1 MDPPLRQALIDTEVL
16 IEKVAGIGLFSSLT
30 PQELREILLEC
41 QIALFVKDK
50 IVFREGAMG
59 DSLMVL
65 LQGSVS
71 LRCSPEPG
79 VSVELATLEE
89 GAVLGEMAVID
100 PAPRAATAVAA
111 TNTILLIMA
120 KESLDR
126 MISAEHPGASKVL
139 RQVLLLLA
147 ARFRVMEDRIGDL
160 FASRIGQETSGHLAA
175 WQLAPGE

>member
-1 MDPPLRQALIDTEVL
+1 MIDTEVL
-16 IEKVAGIGLFSSLT
+16 FSKASQIGLFASLT
-30 PQELREILLEC
+30 DQELRELLLEC
-41 QIALFVKDK
+41 QIALFLKGK
-50 IVFREGAMG
+50 TIFREGALG

-65 LQGSVS
+65 LQGCIS

-100 PAPRAATAVAA
+100 PAPRAATAVAV
-111 TNTILLIMA
+111 TNAVLLIMA
-120 KESLDR
+120 KDSLDR

-147 ARFRVMEDRIGDL
+147 GRFRAMEDRIGDL
-160 FASRIGQETSGHLAA
+160 FTSRIGQQTSGAQAAWHLA
-175 WQLAPGE
+175 PRE